1 MSIKITNWELTDIPD
16 EQIKDGDSE
25 SGKYKTFTCAGPV
38 TVKIIDVVRAGPE
51 ELQEGKR
58 NTYNVTIECI
68 EGGDDAG
75 AKAKLT
81 YWLMEKGMD
90 KYAPKTLGTLA
101 SLGKAILGDAFP
113 NKGIPYPDD
122 IKGAVVMADIN
133 FSKPD
138 PLGRV
143 FTRVF
148 KWMPASYD
156 FSAFS
161 EIEQIYREAVDDAG
175 GSA

>member
-1 MSIKITNWELTDIPD
+1 MIKITNWELSDIPD
-16 EQIKDGDSE
+16 DQIKDGE
-25 SGKYKTFTCAGPV
+25 NREYKTFTREGPV
-38 TVKIIDVVRAGPE
+38 TVKITDVVRFGPDE
-51 ELQEGKR
+51 VQENKR
-58 NTYNVTIECI
+58 NTYSVSVECI

-75 AKAKLT
+75 AKARVT
-81 YWLMEKGMD
+81 YWLMEKGTD
-90 KYAPKTLGTLA
+90 KYSPKTLGTLS
-101 SLGKAILGDAFP
+101 SLGKAVLGPEFP
-113 NKGIPYPDD
+113 DKGIPFPDD
-122 IKGAVVMADIN
+122 IRGAVVMADIN

-143 FTRVF
+143 FTRIF

>member
-1 MSIKITNWELTDIPD
+1 MSIKITDWELSDIPD
-16 EQIKDGDSE
+16 SEIKDGDNREFKAFSRQ
-25 SGKYKTFTCAGPV
+25 GPV
-38 TVKIIDVVRAGPE
+38 TVKITDVMRFGPDE
-51 ELQEGKR
+51 VQENKK
-58 NTYNVTIECI
+58 NTYTVSIECI

-75 AKAKLT
+75 AVARLT
-81 YWLMEKGMD
+81 YWLMEKD
-90 KYAPKTLGTLA
+90 TNKYSPKTLGTLS
-101 SLGKAILGDAFP
+101 SLGKAILGPTFP
-113 NKGIPYPDD
+113 AKGIPFPDD
-122 IKGAVVMADIN
+122 IRGAVVMADIN